1 MSAVG
6 DAVEDPIEQQSLDM
20 VAATL
25 AAATVGA
32 VGRSMSSEYAV
43 EKFFEIRRLLTEG
56 APKKPGVIPLRIPSR
71 ER

>member
-1 MSAVG
+1 MNETE
-6 DAVEDPIEQQSLDM
+6 EDPIEPQCLDM

-43 EKFFEIRRLLTEG
+43 EKFFEFAACCRT
-56 APKKPGVIPLRIPSR
+56 PLRR
-71 ER
+71 NQG